1 MKIFAEQ
8 KTFMKAVLFF
18 TMLFI
23 SAEMYSQ
30 DTTKN
35 RPIAVDTTLSSKPTV
50 RPQPTSPA
58 RESEEYIDKDKVPVE
73 LDQLPMAVQQ
83 ALRNPIYL
91 GLDQSAIF
99 QDRITGDYI
108 VEAKSGASAKTYRF
122 DKNGK
127 LLEDPNKPKKKD

>member
-1 MKIFAEQ
+1 MK
-8 KTFMKAVLFF
+8 VSLFF
-18 TMLFI
+18 AMLLVSTI
-23 SAEMYSQ
+23 MCAQ

-35 RPIAVDTTLSSKPTV
+35 RPIAVDTARLNSEPTV

-58 RESEEYIDKDKVPVE
+58 RESEEYTDKDKVPIE

-83 ALRNPIYL
+83 ALRDPIYL

-108 VEAKSGASAKTYRF
+108 IDVKSGSSAKTYRF

-127 LLEDPNKPKKKD
+127 LLEDPNKPKKKE

>member
-1 MKIFAEQ
+1 MK
-8 KTFMKAVLFF
+8 TLLFF
-18 TMLFI
+18 AMLFTTI
-23 SAEMYSQ
+23 VMYAQ

-35 RPIAVDTTLSSKPTV
+35 RPIAVDTNKVNSEPTV

-58 RESEEYIDKDKVPVE
+58 RESEEYTDKDKVPIE
-73 LDQLPMAVQQ
+73 ADQLPMAVQQ
-83 ALRNPIYL
+83 ALRDPIYL

-108 VEAKSGASAKTYRF
+108 IDVKSGASSKTYRF

-127 LLEDPNKPKKKD
+127 LLEDPNKPKKRKE